1 MPTQLN
7 QVPEALQSDFDIV
20 GDSGFFADPQQ
31 LFLDSLV
38 KDSRDIVYT
47 PHNGGHWLITS
58 HELAREVLSNAELF
72 GSFPIG
78 IPANM
83 EQRPRLI
90 PLESDANE
98 HRRYRR
104 LLLPIFEPT
113 AVARLQTGAEA
124 LAAEVLDEV
133 LPTGEFDFLWK
144 VAKPISMGLFVRQLG
159 LEPERLDEF
168 YAWETGFYRAP
179 TMEERIACGEKIGGY
194 LFEVVTQHV
203 DHPKDDIVD
212 MLLNVDVE
220 GEKLSLE
227 EVHAICYLLFLAS
240 IDTVATMLSFII
252 RHLARDSAL
261 FDSLKA
267 DRSKIADSVDEF
279 MRMHAFINLN
289 RICEQDTE
297 FHGVQFRAG
306 DNIVVPELCDRS
318 RRANIC
324 LTPTPSTRIAAR
336 KSAIS
341 TTRSVRVRTKCIGL
355 HVAKMEVRVVL
366 EAFFDRVASLE
377 LVSEDAVTGPRWH
390 HHGSR
395 HYPYQGDARL
405 VALASRLQRDDGL
418 AEVLAR
424 K

>member
-1 MPTQLN
+1 MPTQIHE
-7 QVPEALQSDFDIV
+7 VPEALLSDFNIV
-20 GDSGFFADPQQ
+20 EDKGFFVDPQQ
-31 LFLDSLV
+31 YFLDSLV
-38 KDSRDIVYT
+38 KDPRDIVYT
-47 PHNGGHWLITS
+47 PRNGGHWLVTS

-90 PLESDANE
+90 PLESSASE

-104 LLLPIFEPT
+104 LLLPIFEPE
-113 AVARLQTGAEA
+113 AVQRLQTGAEL
-124 LAAEVLDEV
+124 LAATVLDEV
-133 LPTGEFDFLWK
+133 LPQGEFDFLWK

-179 TMEERIACGEKIGGY
+179 TMEERIVCGEKIGGY
-194 LFEVVTQHV
+194 LFDVVQQHV
-203 DHPKDDIVD
+203 AEPKDDIVS

-220 GEKLSLE
+220 GERLTVE

-252 RHLARDSAL
+252 RHLARDRAL
-261 FDSLKA
+261 FDRLKS
-267 DRSKIADSVDEF
+267 DRDKIAASVDEF

-289 RICEQDTE
+289 RICERDTD

-306 DNIVVPELCDRS
+306 DNIVIPSFVTDRDERTFADPDTFNADRS
-318 RRANIC
+318 KKERNQHHAFG
-324 LTPTPSTRIAAR
+324 AGAH
-336 KSAIS
+336 
-341 TTRSVRVRTKCIGL
+341 KCIGL
-355 HVAKMEVRVVL
+355 HVAKMEVKVVL

-377 LVSEDAVTGPRWH
+377 LVSEQAVTG
-390 HHGSR
+390 HG
-395 HYPYQGDARL
+395 GTTM
-405 VALASRLQRDDGL
+405 GL
-418 AEVLAR
+418 DTIPIKVTLD
-424 K
+424 

>member
-1 MPTQLN
+1 MPTQIHE
-7 QVPEALQSDFDIV
+7 VPEALLSDFDIV
-20 GDSGFFADPQQ
+20 EDKGFFVDPQQ
-31 LFLDSLV
+31 YFLDSLV
-38 KDSRDIVYT
+38 KDPRDIVYT
-47 PHNGGHWLITS
+47 PRNGGHWLVTS

-90 PLESDANE
+90 PLESSASE

-104 LLLPIFEPT
+104 LLLPIFEPE
-113 AVARLQTGAEA
+113 AVQRLQTGAEL
-124 LAAEVLDEV
+124 LAATVLDEV
-133 LPTGEFDFLWK
+133 LPQGEFDFLWK

-179 TMEERIACGEKIGGY
+179 TMEERIVCGEKIGGY
-194 LFEVVTQHV
+194 LFDVVQQHV
-203 DHPKDDIVD
+203 AEPKDDIVS

-220 GEKLSLE
+220 GERLTVE

-252 RHLARDSAL
+252 RHLARDRTL
-261 FDSLKA
+261 FECLKS
-267 DRSKIADSVDEF
+267 DRDKIAASVDEF

-289 RICEQDTE
+289 RICERDTD

-306 DNIVVPELCDRS
+306 DNIVIPSFVTDRDERTFADPDTFNADRS
-318 RRANIC
+318 KKERNQHHAFG
-324 LTPTPSTRIAAR
+324 AGAH
-336 KSAIS
+336 
-341 TTRSVRVRTKCIGL
+341 KCIGL
-355 HVAKMEVRVVL
+355 HVAKMEVKVVL

-377 LVSEDAVTGPRWH
+377 LVSEQAVTG
-390 HHGSR
+390 HG
-395 HYPYQGDARL
+395 GTTM
-405 VALASRLQRDDGL
+405 GL
-418 AEVLAR
+418 DTIPIKVTLD
-424 K
+424 

>member
-1 MPTQLN
+1 MPTQIHE
-7 QVPEALQSDFDIV
+7 VPEALLSDFDIV
-20 GDSGFFADPQQ
+20 EDKGFFVDPQQ
-31 LFLDSLV
+31 YFLDSLV
-38 KDSRDIVYT
+38 KDPRDIVYT
-47 PHNGGHWLITS
+47 PRNGGHWLVTS

-90 PLESDANE
+90 PLESSASE

-104 LLLPIFEPT
+104 LLLPIFEPE
-113 AVARLQTGAEA
+113 AVQRLQTGAEL
-124 LAAEVLDEV
+124 LAATVLDEV
-133 LPTGEFDFLWK
+133 LPQGEFDFLWK

-179 TMEERIACGEKIGGY
+179 TMEERIVCGEKIGGY
-194 LFEVVTQHV
+194 LFDVVQQHV
-203 DHPKDDIVD
+203 AEPKDDIVS

-220 GEKLSLE
+220 GERLTVE

-252 RHLARDSAL
+252 RHLARDRAL
-261 FDSLKA
+261 FECLKS
-267 DRSKIADSVDEF
+267 DRDKIAASVDEF

-289 RICEQDTE
+289 RICERDTD

-306 DNIVVPELCDRS
+306 DNIVIPSFVTDRDERTFADPDTFNADRS
-318 RRANIC
+318 KKERNQHHAFG
-324 LTPTPSTRIAAR
+324 AGAH
-336 KSAIS
+336 
-341 TTRSVRVRTKCIGL
+341 KCIGL
-355 HVAKMEVRVVL
+355 HVAKMEVKVVL

-377 LVSEDAVTGPRWH
+377 LVSEQAVTG
-390 HHGSR
+390 HG
-395 HYPYQGDARL
+395 GTTM
-405 VALASRLQRDDGL
+405 GL
-418 AEVLAR
+418 DTIPIKVTLD
-424 K
+424 

>member
-1 MPTQLN
+1 
-7 QVPEALQSDFDIV
+7 
-20 GDSGFFADPQQ
+20 
-31 LFLDSLV
+31 
-38 KDSRDIVYT
+38 
-47 PHNGGHWLITS
+47 
-58 HELAREVLSNAELF
+58 
-72 GSFPIG
+72 
-78 IPANM
+78 M

-144 VAKPISMGLFVRQLG
+144 AAKPISMGLFVRQLG

-203 DHPKDDIVD
+203 DNPKDDIVD

-289 RICEQDTE
+289 RICERDTD

-306 DNIVVPELCDRS
+306 DNIVIPSFVTDRDERTFADPDIFNPDRS
-318 RRANIC
+318 KKERNQHHAFG
-324 LTPTPSTRIAAR
+324 AGAH
-336 KSAIS
+336 
-341 TTRSVRVRTKCIGL
+341 KCIGL

-366 EAFFDRVASLE
+366 EAFFDRVASLQ
-377 LVSEDAVTGPRWH
+377 LVSEDAVTG
-390 HHGSR
+390 HG
-395 HYPYQGDARL
+395 GTTM
-405 VALASRLQRDDGL
+405 GL
-418 AEVLAR
+418 DTIPVRVTLG
-424 K
+424 

>member
-1 MPTQLN
+1 MPTQIHE
-7 QVPEALQSDFDIV
+7 VPEALLSDFDIV
-20 GDSGFFADPQQ
+20 EDKGFFVDPQQ
-31 LFLDSLV
+31 YFLDSLV
-38 KDSRDIVYT
+38 KDPRDIVYT
-47 PHNGGHWLITS
+47 PRNGGHWLVTS

-90 PLESDANE
+90 PLESSASE

-104 LLLPIFEPT
+104 LLLPIFEPE
-113 AVARLQTGAEA
+113 AVQRLQTGAEL
-124 LAAEVLDEV
+124 LAATVLDEV
-133 LPTGEFDFLWK
+133 LPQGEFDFLWK

-179 TMEERIACGEKIGGY
+179 TMEERIVCGEKIGGY
-194 LFEVVTQHV
+194 LFDVVQQHV
-203 DHPKDDIVD
+203 AESKDDIVS

-220 GEKLSLE
+220 GERLTVE

-252 RHLARDSAL
+252 RHLARDRAL
-261 FDSLKA
+261 FECLKS
-267 DRSKIADSVDEF
+267 DRDKIAASVDEF

-289 RICEQDTE
+289 RICERDTD

-306 DNIVVPELCDRS
+306 DNIVIPSFVTDRDERTFADPDTFNADRS
-318 RRANIC
+318 KKERNQHHAFG
-324 LTPTPSTRIAAR
+324 AGAH
-336 KSAIS
+336 
-341 TTRSVRVRTKCIGL
+341 KCIGL
-355 HVAKMEVRVVL
+355 HVAKMEVKVVL

-377 LVSEDAVTGPRWH
+377 LVSEQAVTG
-390 HHGSR
+390 HG
-395 HYPYQGDARL
+395 GTTM
-405 VALASRLQRDDGL
+405 GL
-418 AEVLAR
+418 DTIPIKVTLD
-424 K
+424 